1 MNFGLNIR
9 KAKIKSKS
17 LLDNDEL
24 DSSLSEKQ
32 VVAAQISKNDSNIP
46 VDDADIYDYD
56 AHFDDMQASKM
67 QRKRERDGDTGN
79 GKKARYMQV
88 LIKNAQERRL
98 ERERIKDKRIE
109 MENEE
114 IYGQVETFVTESY
127 RLKLEQ
133 DAKEKQLEKEREE
146 MESKNQNFTGFYK
159 GLLNQVEQQRTGP
172 IILGDK
178 SMAKSYLKNTTV
190 ESEPVLKPTRL
201 NEEGEA
207 IDKIQQLK
215 GGLNI
220 VRPNVPAANKE
231 KQEIQP
237 MKMDMNMKWQKA
249 AQQKRQAEVLKKQKE
264 QLLLERQQ
272 SLINDEQKLL
282 DTIETKVTQDKAA
295 QARER
300 YLARKN
306 ASKP

>member
-272 SLINDEQKLL
+272 SLINNEQKLL
-282 DTIETKVTQDKAA
+282 DTIETKVTQGKAA